1 MEQEPYRVEA
11 KVELTKP
18 PEPDAG
24 IDWPAWIQAIS
35 PILLALVGL
44 YFTDT
49 VREGFERQQ
58 LQLANASGMQG
69 LLVQLLG
76 AKSSN
81 RGARRGG
88 HARLI
93 RAAGGRAAG
102 QRAGRFRRS
111 ADAGDRGRPSRDRIE
126 QCRGRLHA
134 IDEYYS
140 APIWPI
146 FVVDVPVGDPRGRR
160 CSLPGCASVVRV
172 VRQDLAAGSLKTFDP
187 AADDWT
193 PMSPDVA
200 QLLKADVDR
209 ALSDAQ

>member
-1 MEQEPYRVEA
+1 MLPPLDVTPLLSNALRYSSATDLRCSSVIVCRVIAMCPLERGTAYSGRMPLSMEQEPYRVEA

-76 AKSSN
+76 ANVSQID
-81 RGARRGG
+81 A
-88 HARLI
+88 HAAASTLASFGPPAVAPLI
-93 RAAGGRAAG
+93 TALADADDVRTPAIEGRASG
-102 QRAGRFRRS
+102 HRLEQRRS
-111 ADAGDRGRPSRDRIE
+111 R
-126 QCRGRLHA
+126 
-134 IDEYYS
+134 S
-140 APIWPI
+140 A
-146 FVVDVPVGDPRGRR
+146 RH
-160 CSLPGCASVVRV
+160 
-172 VRQDLAAGSLKTFDP
+172 
-187 AADDWT
+187 
-193 PMSPDVA
+193 
-200 QLLKADVDR
+200 
-209 ALSDAQ
+209 